1 MKFAPFLVILSSLI
15 SVSLGDE
22 GTEELKAFFES
33 KLAERDL
40 KIDEM
45 TNTVNE
51 MKIHGHLQRIMLKT
65 MLFVKIQFW
74 FLLLLGRQKNKEKMI
89 IWNSYVQ
96 VEVGQDLISDV
107 QD

>member
-33 KLAERDL
+33 KL
-40 KIDEM
+40 DEL

-51 MKIHGHLQRIMLKT
+51 MKIRAQVRTNLTIYLRSPYS
-65 MLFVKIQFW
+65 V
-74 FLLLLGRQKNKEKMI
+74 LLSKRSGLCL
-89 IWNSYVQ
+89 S
-96 VEVGQDLISDV
+96 
-107 QD
+107 

>member
-1 MKFAPFLVILSSLI
+1 MIKRSEIRP
-15 SVSLGDE
+15 LGSWWFPK

-51 MKIHGHLQRIMLKT
+51 MKIHGQVRTNLTKQSKSPKPC
-65 MLFVKIQFW
+65 LFPFS
-74 FLLLLGRQKNKEKMI
+74 EK
-89 IWNSYVQ
+89 
-96 VEVGQDLISDV
+96 GDLFGTDKWR
-107 QD
+107 

>member
-1 MKFAPFLVILSSLI
+1 MIKRSEIRP
-15 SVSLGDE
+15 LGSWWFPK

-65 MLFVKIQFW
+65 MLFVKIQF
-74 FLLLLGRQKNKEKMI
+74 
-89 IWNSYVQ
+89 
-96 VEVGQDLISDV
+96 
-107 QD
+107 